1 MTATPPDLENA
12 DALDPTL
19 LERARAAAERM
30 VAALPRDFA
39 ADEEPAHIYQAD
51 TAP

>member
-1 MTATPPDLENA
+1 MHTTPPDLENA

-19 LERARAAAERM
+19 LERARADAARM
-30 VAALPRDFA
+30 VGALPRDFA
-39 ADEEPAHIYQAD
+39 AAEEPAHIYPAA